1 MSVYAPALR
10 TAAPQPV
17 SARLAAAPAAGRHPV
32 DAGST
37 GAGSTGESRADAS
50 RADRAAR
57 RREIERADRQRAQ
70 AERVRDN
77 LAARHPLGL
86 R

>member
-32 DAGST
+32 DAGS
-37 GAGSTGESRADAS
+37 ADASRADAS